1 MPSILKRFMRPKATE
16 YVFPEMGESN
26 NEEPEALPDVSLPEA
41 EMPAQEPPETME
53 AEPEQKQPVTPMD
66 FAEIEAAKMM
76 EEAKLEAEDYK
87 KKARQELE
95 AELEE
100 LRRSAREE
108 GYREGF
114 DQGISEA
121 RKESRAELQRQSEEQ
136 AKTVKQFL
144 EDAAKEKA
152 ELIESSKEELKD
164 LSLAIAEKVI
174 RISLKSSSDIL
185 LRMIESATDKHK
197 RCEWAHIYIADC
209 DTKAMA
215 LTIPELTSAL
225 RHVSDRVRIIPMADD
240 ESGTCIIELP
250 DEIIDASVSTQ
261 LDAIR
266 GVMSS
271 SGPDK
276 GGA

>member
-1 MPSILKRFMRPKATE
+1 MRPKATE
-16 YVFPEMGESN
+16 YVFPDVGDIQVDEAP
-26 NEEPEALPDVSLPEA
+26 EEPEAVIEEPTEEEPR
-41 EMPAQEPPETME
+41 QESSATPETE
-53 AEPEQKQPVTPMD
+53 KKKDESGPIDYAEVQAKKMLEDAQLEVEEYRAQALRDIEKELEDLRMGARDEGYNQG
-66 FAEIEAAKMM
+66 FAEGLA
-76 EEAKLEAEDYK
+76 
-87 KKARQELE
+87 
-95 AELEE
+95 
-100 LRRSAREE
+100 
-108 GYREGF
+108 
-114 DQGISEA
+114 EA
-121 RKESRAELQRQSEEQ
+121 RKEGRAENEKQAAEQ
-136 AKTVKQFL
+136 GKTVKKFL
-144 EDAAKEKA
+144 EDAARERV
-152 ELIESSKEELKD
+152 ELIEESKEELKD
-164 LSLAIAEKVI
+164 LALAIAEKVI
-174 RISLKSSSDIL
+174 RVSLKSSSDII

-215 LTIPELTSAL
+215 LTIPELTAAL
-225 RHVSDRVRIIPMADD
+225 SHVSDRVRIIPMADD

>member
-16 YVFPEMGESN
+16 YVFPDVGDIKVDEVPEEAEELAEDEPQPEAASQPPKVK
-26 NEEPEALPDVSLPEA
+26 EEPSPIDY
-41 EMPAQEPPETME
+41 
-53 AEPEQKQPVTPMD
+53 
-66 FAEIEAAKMM
+66 AEIQAKKMLDEAQRET
-76 EEAKLEAEDYK
+76 EEYRAQALRDIEK
-87 KKARQELE
+87 ELE
-95 AELEE
+95 D
-100 LRRSAREE
+100 LRMGARDE
-108 GYREGF
+108 GYNQGFTEGLA
-114 DQGISEA
+114 EA
-121 RKESRAELQRQSEEQ
+121 RKEGRVEIEKQAAEQG
-136 AKTVKQFL
+136 KTVKKFL
-144 EDAAKEKA
+144 EDAARERV
-152 ELIESSKEELKD
+152 ELIEQSKEELKD
-164 LSLAIAEKVI
+164 LALAIAEKVI
-174 RISLKSSSDIL
+174 RVSLKSSSDII

-225 RHVSDRVRIIPMADD
+225 SHVSDRVRIIPMADD

-271 SGPDK
+271 SRPDK

>member
-16 YVFPEMGESN
+16 YVFPQMSENTELE
-26 NEEPEALPDVSLPEA
+26 EEPTEA
-41 EMPAQEPPETME
+41 EMKPEGIDTR
-53 AEPEQKQPVTPMD
+53 AEFEFIEKPKKEPVTAMD
-66 FAEIEAAKMM
+66 FAEIEAEKLMN
-76 EEAKLEAEDYK
+76 EAKKDAEAYRERAY
-87 KKARQELE
+87 AELE

-100 LRRSAREE
+100 LRRSARED

-114 DQGISEA
+114 EQGIAEA
-121 RKESRAELQRQSEEQ
+121 RVENMAELQRQSQEQ

-144 EDAAKEKA
+144 EDAAREKA
-152 ELIESSKEELKD
+152 ELIEKSKEELKD

-174 RISLKSSSDIL
+174 RISLKSSSDIIL
-185 LRMIESATDKHK
+185 KMIEAATDKHK

-209 DTKAMA
+209 DTKSMA

-261 LDAIR
+261 MDAIKS
-266 GVMSS
+266 VL
-271 SGPDK
+271 SGTGQYK
-276 GGA
+276 E